1 MNLYRKIVRGLFAVI
16 FVAGGV
22 AHLVL
27 GRVAPE
33 GYAVFGETALL
44 PWLSALWGSFV
55 MPNIGWL
62 TIVLGIF
69 EIAVGLGMLWRR
81 TARAAA
87 WGMLAFLIFITTLG
101 YGFPTSSFG
110 EDLLKNRVIT
120 IAMSGLLVPLLFAGG
135 SSRDPS

>member
-1 MNLYRKIVRGLFAVI
+1 MRVLR
-16 FVAGGV
+16 VA
-22 AHLVL
+22 AAMFLVL
-27 GRVAPE
+27 VFAAVLAAHWLAPE